1 MKIICEMWESKGED
15 CIVEARKIREE
26 QDRAYEDSPMADRQK
41 KQARVRRLYTIE
53 LHSSFLTG

>member
-1 MKIICEMWESKGED
+1 MKCVGIERGRLY
-15 CIVEARKIREE
+15 IVEARKIREE